1 MGGGGEPHIDM
12 KSLNYETAIY
22 FAIFIDGEM
31 NSMNGIDIPDGNMK
45 EFTLTKR
52 ECYSFLP
59 YKLNKSE
66 YDIEKVR
73 VNGITHII
81 TENSI
86 LNISLVFGTGNNN
99 EIYFI
104 KKKK

>member
-1 MGGGGEPHIDM
+1 M
-12 KSLNYETAIY
+12 KPLNYETAIY